1 MSLDKRNLNI
11 DLLKVMSC
19 IAVVG
24 LHTLYF
30 SFNNLN
36 RVIYYL
42 CGFAVPVFFMCS
54 GYFMLKK
61 TGGYSFKRLKNK
73 ILNICR
79 LTLLWN
85 IIFF

>member
-24 LHTLYF
+24 LHTLNF

-36 RVIYYL
+36 
-42 CGFAVPVFFMCS
+42 F
-54 GYFMLKK
+54 
-61 TGGYSFKRLKNK
+61 N
-73 ILNICR
+73 ILTID
-79 LTLLWN
+79 
-85 IIFF
+85 